1 MNQPSKDDSKQA
13 NPFEFA
19 TTKLAGDALRKISE
33 DDTEVRDAFRHPPAI
48 RMCVSAIRHY
58 KETSILKPVS
68 LSTHSDDW
76 PCFLLSDATVHH
88 RDGTMANQLNV
99 DLEGPFII
107 RGRLEL
113 EKDNERYRMP
123 L

>member
-1 MNQPSKDDSKQA
+1 MVRR
-13 NPFEFA
+13 
-19 TTKLAGDALRKISE
+19 RKRTRSAAAIAAAEIAE
-33 DDTEVRDAFRHPPAI
+33 DERRA
-48 RMCVSAIRHY
+48 AIRHY